1 MAEEIQLRVAEAL
14 QPDVGKG
21 IIRID
26 KKSRDEI
33 GVKTGEII
41 EITGKRTTGAIV
53 GEAQPADVGLSII
66 RMDGLTRANAGTSI
80 GEIIAIKKADVK
92 EAKKIVLA
100 PAMKGVHIVV
110 PGDLLLRNLMGRVV
124 ARGDIVM
131 PISPRRTRETY
142 REFAPSFFEDF
153 FGEGFEFG
161 PMPFALGEIK
171 FTVVSTSPSGIVRIT
186 DMTEIEVHPEAV
198 EVVEKKV
205 PEVSYEDI
213 GGMKEEIR
221 RVREMIE
228 LPLRHPELFDRL
240 GIEPPKGVLLH
251 GPPGTGKTLIAKAL
265 ANESEAHFISIAGP
279 EIMSKYYG
287 ESEQRLRE
295 VFKEAE
301 ESAPSIIF
309 LDEIDSIA
317 PRREEV
323 TGEVE
328 RRVVAQL
335 LSLMDGLKERGQ
347 VIVIGATNR
356 LDAVDPALRRPGRFD
371 REIELRVP
379 DREGRK
385 EIIQIHTRSMPLTD
399 DVSLDELSNITHG
412 FVGADL
418 AALCREAAMI
428 TLRRVLPEI
437 DFKQKVI
444 PKEVIEKLIV
454 TKQDFMEALKG
465 IGPSALREVLVEVPN
480 VHWEDIGGLESVKQ
494 ALREAVEWPLKYP
507 DAFRK
512 IGVRAPKG
520 ILLFGPPGTGKTM
533 LVKAVATESEA
544 NFISVKGS
552 ELLSKWFG
560 ETEKRISE
568 VFKKAK
574 QTAPTVVFFDEMDA
588 IAPMRGTSVGEPR
601 VVERMVNT
609 LLSEMDGLEE
619 LRGVVVIGATNR
631 PDIVDPALL
640 RPGRFDELILAHAPD
655 RRARLEIFK
664 VHMKG
669 MSLAED
675 VDSEKFANVTEGYTG
690 ADIAAVCRKAG
701 MLALRE
707 DIKSEKVYMRHFEEA
722 LKKVGPS
729 LTTELVRWYERLGKD
744 IERGKPRKREE
755 AVEVY

>member
-1 MAEEIQLRVAEAL
+1 MEKEIQLRVAEA
-14 QPDVGKG
+14 QQQDVGKG
-21 IIRID
+21 VVRID

-33 GVKTGEII
+33 GVTTGEVV
-41 EITGKRTTGAIV
+41 EISGKKVTGAIV
-53 GEAQPADVGLSII
+53 FEAYSADVGLSII

-80 GEIIAIKKADVK
+80 GEMVVVRKVNVK
-92 EAKKIVLA
+92 EAKQVVLA
-100 PAMKGVHIVV
+100 PAMKGVHIMT

-124 ARGDIVM
+124 MKGDIIM
-131 PISPRRTRETY
+131 PLSPRRTRETY
-142 REFAPSFFEDF
+142 REMGAPFELF
-153 FGEGFEFG
+153 REVFEFG

-171 FTVVSTSPSGIVRIT
+171 FTVASTSPSGIVQIT
-186 DMTEIEVHPEAV
+186 DMTEIEVHPEAI
-198 EVVEKKV
+198 EVVEKRI
-205 PEVSYEDI
+205 PEVTYEDI

-221 RVREMIE
+221 KVREMIE

-251 GPPGTGKTLIAKAL
+251 GPPGTGKTLLAKAL

-301 ESAPSIIF
+301 ESAPSIVFI
-309 LDEIDSIA
+309 DEIDAIA

-385 EIIQIHTRSMPLTD
+385 EILQIHTRSMPLAD
-399 DVSLDELSNITHG
+399 DVNLDELANITHG

-418 AALCREAAMI
+418 AALSREAAMI

-437 DFKQKVI
+437 DLKQKVI
-444 PKEVIEKLIV
+444 PKEVLEKLIV

-465 IGPSALREVLVEVPN
+465 VGPSALREVLIEVPN
-480 VHWEDIGGLESVKQ
+480 IRWTDIGGLENVKQ
-494 ALREAVEWPLKYP
+494 ALREAVEWPLKFP
-507 DAFRK
+507 EAFKR
-512 IGVRAPKG
+512 IGVLAPKG

-533 LVKAVATESEA
+533 LAKAVATESEA
-544 NFISVKGS
+544 NFISIKGS

-574 QTAPTVVFFDEMDA
+574 QVSPCVVFFDEMDA

-609 LLSEMDGLEE
+609 LLAEMDGLEE

-631 PDIVDPALL
+631 PDIIDPAIL
-640 RPGRFDELILAHAPD
+640 RPGRFDELLIVPTPD
-655 RRARLEIFK
+655 KQARLEIFK
-664 VHMKG
+664 VHTKG
-669 MSLAED
+669 MSLD
-675 VDSEKFANVTEGYTG
+675 KDIDLEKLANVTEGYTG
-690 ADIAAVCRKAG
+690 ADIAAICRKAG

-707 DIKSEKVYMRHFEEA
+707 NIKTERVNMQQFEEA
-722 LKKVGPS
+722 LKKVSPS
-729 LTTELVRWYERLGKD
+729 VTPEIIRWYERLGKD
-744 IERGKPRKREE
+744 LERGKPRKREE